1 MLQCGLRRRCKI
13 CILRVF
19 RKYSD
24 RISSAQAGEGTVDMS
39 ALMIQMEEWVRDHER
54 EREREREMLLGRQ
67 LVPGYASFGG
77 NV

>member
-1 MLQCGLRRRCKI
+1 
-13 CILRVF
+13 
-19 RKYSD
+19 
-24 RISSAQAGEGTVDMS
+24 MS